1 MKYKGPSGAIKIKK
15 VIQDFF
21 FSDLRAG
28 WTKRAGDVT
37 VENFEKKLTKLFTR
51 SIPTIVLML
60 TMLGNDHRRFY
71 VAHHDPHFSLIFAI

>member
-1 MKYKGPSGAIKIKK
+1 M
-15 VIQDFF
+15 
-21 FSDLRAG
+21 RAG
-28 WTKRAGDVT
+28 GTKRAGDVT
-37 VENFEKKLTKLFTR
+37 AEIFEKKWTKLVTR

>member
-1 MKYKGPSGAIKIKK
+1 MKYFVLRKLIKIKK

-28 WTKRAGDVT
+28 GTKRAGDVT
-37 VENFEKKLTKLFTR
+37 VEILKKKWTKLFTR

-71 VAHHDPHFSLIFAI
+71 VAHHDPHFSLFFAI

>member
-1 MKYKGPSGAIKIKK
+1 MPGAAIKIKK

-28 WTKRAGDVT
+28 GTKRAGDVT
-37 VENFEKKLTKLFTR
+37 VEILKKMLTKLFTI

>member
-1 MKYKGPSGAIKIKK
+1 MKYFIIRKLIKIKK
-15 VIQDFF
+15 VIQEFF

-37 VENFEKKLTKLFTR
+37 VENFEKKLIKLFTR
-51 SIPTIVLML
+51 SIPTIVPVL

-71 VAHHDPHFSLIFAI
+71 VPPHDPHFLLIFAI